1 MLKLLHEWLRIVEE
15 LIVKTY
21 RAIKASCQL
30 RIERASA
37 DPTSMSALNLAMNN
51 TALASLG

>member
-1 MLKLLHEWLRIVEE
+1 MLRLLYEWLRIVEE

-37 DPTSMSALNLAMNN
+37 DPTSMSTLNLAMNN